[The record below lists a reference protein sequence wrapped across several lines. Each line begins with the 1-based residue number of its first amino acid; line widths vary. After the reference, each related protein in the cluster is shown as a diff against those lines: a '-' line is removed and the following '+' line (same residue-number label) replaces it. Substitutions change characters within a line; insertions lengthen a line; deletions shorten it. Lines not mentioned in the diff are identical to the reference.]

1 MPNWCNNH
9 ITLQHEDPAMIK
21 RAFDA
26 MERGEFLQEFI
37 PVPKDLTE
45 TVSGFV
51 GEDKQAAHEAQMKSN
66 LAKHG
71 YKDWYDFCVGEW
83 GTKWDCGEQ
92 GNADINPTDPTMMT
106 AGFDTAWSPPI
117 TAYEKLL
124 DLGFSVKAGYY
135 EGGMCYAG
143 LWEDG
148 IDDYYDLSNMD
159 SQAVADGIPSELDEL
174 FGISESM
181 AEYEAEN
188 EEELTQWIRE
198 GAEENKKLGLI
209 DAENI

>member
-1 MPNWCNNH
+1 
-9 ITLQHEDPAMIK
+9 
-21 RAFDA
+21 
-26 MERGEFLQEFI
+26 
-37 PVPKDLTE
+37 
-45 TVSGFV
+45 
-51 GEDKQAAHEAQMKSN
+51 
-66 LAKHG
+66 
-71 YKDWYDFCVGEW
+71 
-83 GTKWDCGEQ
+83 
-92 GNADINPTDPTMMT
+92 MMT

-159 SQAVADGIPSELDEL
+159 SQAVVDGIPSELDEL
-174 FGISESM
+174 FGISETM

-209 DAENI
+209 AE

>member
-9 ITLQHEDPAMIK
+9 LTLTHEDPAMIK

-26 MERGEFLQEFI
+26 LERGEFLQEFI

-51 GEDKQAAHEAQMKSN
+51 GEDKQAEHEAQMESN

-83 GTKWDCGEQ
+83 GTKWDTGES
-92 GNADINPTDPTMMT
+92 GNNDINPNDPTMLT
-106 AGFDTAWSPPI
+106 AGFDTAWSPPL
-117 TAYEKLL
+117 TAYEKLM

-143 LWEDG
+143 IWEDG
-148 IDDYYDLSNMD
+148 VDDYYDLSEMN
-159 SQAVADGIPSELDEL
+159 STEVENTLPTGLDDL
-174 FGISESM
+174 FGISECM

-188 EEELTQWIRE
+188 EEELTSWIKDGVE
-198 GAEENKKLGLI
+198 KKALI
-209 DAENI
+209 AL

>member
-51 GEDKQAAHEAQMKSN
+51 GEDKQAAHEAQMEAN

-92 GNADINPTDPTMMT
+92 GNADINPNDPTMMT

-148 IDDYYDLSNMD
+148 VDDYYDLSNMD
-159 SQAVADGIPSELDEL
+159 SQAVVDGIPSELDEL
-174 FGISESM
+174 FGISETI

-209 DAENI
+209 DAENL

>member
-9 ITLQHEDPAMIK
+9 LTLTHEDPAMIK

-26 MERGEFLQEFI
+26 LERGEFLQEFI

-51 GEDKQAAHEAQMKSN
+51 GEDKQAEHEAQMESN

-83 GTKWDCGEQ
+83 GTKWDTGEQ
-92 GNADINPTDPTMMT
+92 GNNDINPNDPCMLT

-117 TAYEKLL
+117 TAYEKLM

-143 LWEDG
+143 IWEDG
-148 IDDYYDLSNMD
+148 VDDYYDLSEMN
-159 SQAVADGIPSELDEL
+159 STEVENTLPTGLDDL
-174 FGISESM
+174 FGISECM

-188 EEELTQWIRE
+188 EEELTSWIKDGVE
-198 GAEENKKLGLI
+198 KKALI
-209 DAENI
+209 AL

>member
-9 ITLQHEDPAMIK
+9 LTLTHEDPTMIK

-26 MERGEFLQEFI
+26 LERGEFLQEFI

-51 GEDKQAAHEAQMKSN
+51 GQDKQAEHEAQMESN

-83 GTKWDCGEQ
+83 GTKWDTGES
-92 GNADINPTDPTMMT
+92 GNNDINPNDPTMLT
-106 AGFDTAWSPPI
+106 AGFDTAWSPPV
-117 TAYEKLL
+117 TAYEKLM

-148 IDDYYDLSNMD
+148 VDDYYDLSEMN
-159 SQAVADGIPSELDEL
+159 ATEVAAHLPTGLDDL
-174 FGISESM
+174 FGISECM

-188 EEELTQWIRE
+188 EEELTSWIKDGVE
-198 GAEENKKLGLI
+198 KSKLVAL
-209 DAENI
+209 